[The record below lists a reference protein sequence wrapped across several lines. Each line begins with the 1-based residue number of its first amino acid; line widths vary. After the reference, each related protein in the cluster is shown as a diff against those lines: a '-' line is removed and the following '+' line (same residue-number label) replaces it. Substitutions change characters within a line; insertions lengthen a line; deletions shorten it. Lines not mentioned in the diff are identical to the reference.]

1 GIFVHEKHCKNTD
14 LIRFAGWWGHDKSVR
29 FKMEPQFKPM
39 PTAEA
44 WQLSNAPVISMACH
58 KASLKIF
65 NRTNM
70 QQLREKSKKLTGY
83 LDFILKDISSRSN
96 KVNFEVITPEQEN
109 ERGCQLSILTHGQGK
124 TLFETISKKGVVAD
138 WREPNVIR
146 VAPVPLY
153 NSFEDIYRFG
163 QIIEHSLE

>member
-1 GIFVHEKHCKNTD
+1 VHEEHCKNTD

-29 FKMEPQFKPM
+29 FKMESHFKPM
-39 PTAEA
+39 PTAES

-58 KASLKIF
+58 KASLEIF

-83 LDFILKDISSRSN
+83 LDFILKDISSRSS
-96 KVNFEVITPEQEN
+96 KVNFEIITPEQEN

-124 TLFETISKKGVVAD
+124 TLFETISEKGVVAD

-153 NSFEDIYRFG
+153 NSFEDVYRFG
-163 QIIEHSLE
+163 RVIESSLE